1 MKVEKSVSA
10 LPFNF
15 SSSSNIDS
23 LLSTSTNSTLNNS
36 TGSTLSENTSCL
48 DTTPSAKRRRTAVGE
63 SGYDIKMELEEHEVG
78 VTDLRMSNREEDG
91 TYTQINFETRI
102 KQEQVEEGEIKEAGE
117 VGGDLDL
124 LFRIKQEMDE

>member
-1 MKVEKSVSA
+1 ME
-10 LPFNF
+10 
-15 SSSSNIDS
+15 
-23 LLSTSTNSTLNNS
+23 
-36 TGSTLSENTSCL
+36 
-48 DTTPSAKRRRTAVGE
+48 E